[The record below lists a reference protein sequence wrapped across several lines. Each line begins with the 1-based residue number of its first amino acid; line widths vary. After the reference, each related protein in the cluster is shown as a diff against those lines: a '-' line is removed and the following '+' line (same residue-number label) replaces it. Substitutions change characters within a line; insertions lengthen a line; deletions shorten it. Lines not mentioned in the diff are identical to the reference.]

1 MLFLY
6 SNVSANIQI
15 TDPLLRAY
23 LQGANSSNGRIL
35 NTANQSISINIDSS
49 GNISQADAELVSA
62 LVIEY
67 TTITN
72 IDEVTKFPNL
82 GRINCFNNNHLSVV
96 NLANHA
102 VLWQI
107 NFNFNFKIR
116 LSLIRWKSFLDTL
129 FLN

>member
-82 GRINCFNNNHLSVV
+82 GRINCFNPTCRS
-96 NLANHA
+96 
-102 VLWQI
+102 I
-107 NFNFNFKIR
+107 
-116 LSLIRWKSFLDTL
+116 SLEELMFC
-129 FLN
+129 